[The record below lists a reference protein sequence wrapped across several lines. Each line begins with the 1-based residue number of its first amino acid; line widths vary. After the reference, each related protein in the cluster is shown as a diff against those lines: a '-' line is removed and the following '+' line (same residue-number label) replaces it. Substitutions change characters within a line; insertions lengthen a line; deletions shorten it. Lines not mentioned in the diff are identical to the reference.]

1 MQSKDLLVEID
12 AWNTK
17 LEWRESELFGA
28 SLLVLDAE
36 STLVSCNARA
46 QKLFLTNCSNKT
58 ITFPDDCFWSLEK
71 QGTFFLKEFKKYS
84 GTTLS
89 LLYRPEKATPFLVT
103 VSVDPFSLD
112 GKEYLGLI
120 FRQQEVGSVSNELS
134 TDFMACSLR
143 QDLFAEKLSV
153 VYQPQVNVT
162 NNTLYGVEAL
172 ARWSSDEFGDVSPDV
187 FVKIAESYS
196 LISEL
201 DLLVFNKACLQF
213 VHWRENGISIPHI
226 SVNFSAMSF
235 CDSNITNHIK
245 TMLTKLDIPF
255 DHLIVEITERTPFPC
270 DINIADKIAELYF
283 MGVKV
288 SLDDFGTEHSNLKR
302 LLKFPISHLKLDR
315 FFVHEFPHKMAVH
328 LSRIIFN
335 MSQELDLLAIAEGVE
350 TQSQLSLLTEMGYRV
365 MQGFLYSPP
374 LSSTEFEQWMKVR
387 ISNS

>member
-1 MQSKDLLVEID
+1 MEID
-12 AWNTK
+12 TWNTK
-17 LEWRESELFGA
+17 LEWRGSELFDA

-36 STLVSCNARA
+36 NTLVSCNARA

-58 ITFPDDCFWSLEK
+58 ITFDDNCFWSLEK

-103 VSVDPFSLD
+103 VAVDPFFLE

-120 FRQQEVGSVSNELS
+120 FFRQAVESENDEFS
-134 TDFMACSLR
+134 TDFMAYSFR
-143 QDLFAEKLSV
+143 QDLFAKNISV
-153 VYQPQVNVT
+153 VYQPQINVT

-172 ARWSSDEFGDVSPDV
+172 ARWSSDEFGEVSPDV

-245 TMLTKLDIPF
+245 TRLIELDIPF
-255 DHLIVEITERTPFPC
+255 DHLIVEITERAPFPSN
-270 DINIADKIAELYF
+270 INIAGKIAELYF

-288 SLDDFGTEHSNLKR
+288 SLDDFGTEYSNLKR

-335 MSQELDLLAIAEGVE
+335 MSQELDVLAIAEGVE
-350 TQSQLSLLTEMGYRV
+350 TENQLSLLIDAGYRV
-365 MQGFLYSPP
+365 VQGFLYSPP
-374 LSSTEFEQWMKVR
+374 LSSTEFEQWMKLR
-387 ISNS
+387 ITNS